1 MAGKEIASKVME
13 RTGFPTEAWE
23 TGAHWT
29 IVIRVDDDREA
40 WGEPSGFWSV
50 HLRRRSDGVPYASQP
65 TDVPE
70 TVDDPEEIA
79 AGIHAALDRL
89 LGEASETQV
98 D

>member
-1 MAGKEIASKVME
+1 MVGSEIADKVQK

-23 TGAHWT
+23 TGSSWT
-29 IVIRVDDDREA
+29 IVIRVDGEREA
-40 WGEPSGFWSV
+40 WGEPSGFWGV

-79 AGIHAALDRL
+79 AGIQAALERL
-89 LGEASETQV
+89 LAEESDTRV